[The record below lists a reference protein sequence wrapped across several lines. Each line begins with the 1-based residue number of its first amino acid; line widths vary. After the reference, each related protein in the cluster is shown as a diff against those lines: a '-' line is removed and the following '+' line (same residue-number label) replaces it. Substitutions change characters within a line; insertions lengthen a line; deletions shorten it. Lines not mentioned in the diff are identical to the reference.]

1 MIYELSLVT
10 KAELSEDDVAK
21 VKSMVQAVIKEHDGE
36 VYIEDDWGT
45 LSFAQAT
52 SVGVE
57 QGRFLYFLY
66 KANNLNNV
74 ELARRFRIN
83 DGVLKH
89 IVISVVED
97 ENKVGEFVKKIKMP
111 YSKKYVGSVT
121 DTDDEDA
128 DSAKDRRRFSRRKS
142 CWFTARKIKADWK
155 DPQTYSWLVNEFG
168 KISPARVSGI
178 SRKHH
183 RIATRAIKQARNI
196 GILSHLSDRKAYGR
210 HSS

>member
-10 KAELSEDDVAK
+10 KAELSDEEVAK
-21 VKSMVQAVIKEHDGE
+21 VKDMVLSVVKEHDGE
-36 VYIEDDWGT
+36 VFIEDDWGT
-45 LSFAQAT
+45 LTFAQPT
-52 SVGVE
+52 SNGVE
-57 QGRFLYFLY
+57 QGHYLYFMY
-66 KANNLNNV
+66 KANNVNNV

-89 IVISVVED
+89 IVIAVSED
-97 ENKVGEFVKKIKMP
+97 ENKVGEIVKNVKTP
-111 YSKKYVGSVT
+111 FSKKYAGSVT
-121 DTDDEDA
+121 DTDEEGGDP
-128 DSAKDRRRFSRRKS
+128 AKDRRRFSRRKS

-155 DPQTYSWLVNEFG
+155 DPQTYAWLVNEFG

-183 RIATRAIKQARNI
+183 RFADKAIKQARNI
-196 GILSHLSDRKAYGR
+196 GLLSHLSGRTAQGR

>member
-10 KAELSEDDVAK
+10 KAELSDDEVAK
-21 VKSMVQAVIKEHDGE
+21 VKDIVLAVIKEHDGE

-45 LSFAQAT
+45 LTFAQPT
-52 SVGVE
+52 STGTE
-57 QGRFLYFLY
+57 QGRFLYFVY

-89 IVISVVED
+89 IVISADVEED
-97 ENKVGEFVKKIKMP
+97 KIGEFVKNLKTP
-111 YSKKYVGSVT
+111 YSKKYSGSVT
-121 DTDDEDA
+121 DAGEEGA
-128 DSAKDRRRFSRRKS
+128 DGGKDRRFSRRKS

-183 RIATRAIKQARNI
+183 RFANKAIKQARNI
-196 GILSHLSDRKAYGR
+196 GLLSHLSSRTAYGR